1 MGFVIMPG
9 VKISPDIYW
18 VGAIDWN
25 VKNFHGHTFMTKRG
39 TTYNSY
45 LILDEKVTLIDTV
58 YTPFAEDMIDNIR
71 QIIPPEKIDY
81 IISNHAEPDHSGAL
95 LEILKLCPK
104 AKISGTAKCKEGL
117 QKQYSGNWDFRIV
130 KSGDKLKLG
139 KKTLTFIEAP
149 MIHWPDTMFTY
160 SVEDAILFP
169 NDAFGQHYATNER
182 FDDEV
187 DDVILLDEAA
197 KYYANILMSLSPL
210 ITRKIEWIQKM
221 GIPIKMIA
229 PSHGIIWRKEP
240 MKIIN
245 AYLSWASNET
255 KRKVVVV
262 YETMYGA
269 TEKMARKIVE
279 GIIGSGV
286 EVRLFD
292 INQSDRTDVIK
303 EMLDAKGYIIGSSTH
318 DNNMLPNIAG
328 FLEFLKGLKPKNRI
342 GGVFGSYGWGGGA
355 VQGIENILKESGIEV
370 IHPSLS
376 AKFVPDDNEIKQC
389 YEFGRDFANS
399 IF

>member
-1 MGFVIMPG
+1 MPG

-18 VGAIDWN
+18 VGAVDWN
-25 VKNFHGHTFMTKRG
+25 VKHFHGHTFNTKRG

-58 YTPFAEDMIDNIR
+58 YTPFAEEMIDNIR

-81 IISNHAEPDHSGAL
+81 IIVNHAEPDHSGAFP
-95 LEILKLCPK
+95 EILRLSPK
-104 AKISGTAKCKEGL
+104 ARILGTAKCKEGL
-117 QKQYSGNWDFRIV
+117 QKQYSGNWDFQIV

-139 KKTLTFIEAP
+139 KKTLIFIEAP

-160 SVEDAILFP
+160 LVEDAILFP

-187 DDVILLDEAA
+187 DDAMLLDEAA
-197 KYYANILMSLSPL
+197 KYYANILMPFSPL
-210 ITRKIEWIQKM
+210 ITRKIEEIQKM
-221 GIPIKMIA
+221 GIQIKMIA
-229 PSHGIIWRKEP
+229 PSHGIIWRNEP

-245 AYLSWASNET
+245 HYLSWAKNET

-269 TEKMARKIVE
+269 TDKMARKIVE

-292 INQSDRTDVIK
+292 INQSDRTEVIK

-318 DNNMLPNIAG
+318 DNDMLPNIAG
-328 FLEFLKGLKPKNRI
+328 FLEFLKGLKPKNRVA
-342 GGVFGSYGWGGGA
+342 GVFGSYGWGGGA
-355 VQGIENILKESGIEV
+355 IKGIENILKEAGIEV
-370 IHPSLS
+370 IQPFLS
-376 AKFVPDDNEIKQC
+376 VKHVPDDNEIKQC
-389 YEFGRDFANS
+389 YEFGRGFANS
-399 IF
+399 IS

>member
-9 VKISPDIYW
+9 VKISPDVYW
-18 VGAIDWN
+18 VGAVDWN
-25 VKNFHGHTFMTKRG
+25 VRNFHGHTFNTKRG

-58 YTPFAEDMIDNIR
+58 YAPFAEEMIDNIR

-81 IISNHAEPDHSGAL
+81 IIVNHAEPDHSGAFP
-95 LEILKLCPK
+95 EILRLSPK
-104 AKISGTAKCKEGL
+104 ARILGTAKCKEGL
-117 QKQYSGNWDFRIV
+117 QKQYFGNWDFQIV

-187 DDVILLDEAA
+187 NGYILMDEAA
-197 KYYANILMSLSPL
+197 KYYANILLPLSSLIL
-210 ITRKIEWIQKM
+210 RKIEELQKTGIQ
-221 GIPIKMIA
+221 IKAIA

-245 AYLSWASNET
+245 HYLSWARNET

-279 GIIGSGV
+279 GLTGEGGDV
-286 EVRLFD
+286 KVFD
-292 INQSDRTDVIK
+292 INQSDRTEVIK

-328 FLEFLKGLKPKNRI
+328 FLEFLKGLKPKNRVAGI
-342 GGVFGSYGWGGGA
+342 FGSYGWGGGA
-355 VQGIENILKESGIEV
+355 IKSIANILKEGGIEV
-370 IHPSLS
+370 IEPSLS
-376 AKFVPDDNEIKQC
+376 IKFVPDGNELKQC
-389 YEFGRDFANS
+389 YEFGRNFANRIS
-399 IF
+399 